1 MGHEKTLTAL
11 LPALAGA
18 NVIYGLGNTETGVTM
33 DYGQMVMDN
42 EFAGL
47 IKFTLNGIPVNDETL
62 AVEVIREIGQSRDY
76 LSHDH
81 TMQHMRT
88 AQTHPELIDRRMRDD
103 WQADGGTSIYER
115 SWEKAL
121 QILAEHRP
129 EPLSDD
135 AQRKIRSIIEETE
148 EELGLTKER
157 S

>member
-47 IKFTLNGIPVNDETL
+47 IKYVLEGIPVNDETL
-62 AVEVIREIGQSRDY
+62 AVDVIREIGQSRDY

-81 TMQHMRT
+81 TMKHMRT

-103 WQADGGTSIYER
+103 WQAAGGTSIYER

-121 QILAEHRP
+121 EILAHHQP
-129 EPLSDD
+129 EPLPEDV
-135 AQRKIRSIIEETE
+135 RRTIREIVETTE
-148 EELGLTKER
+148 EELGLKK
-157 S
+157 